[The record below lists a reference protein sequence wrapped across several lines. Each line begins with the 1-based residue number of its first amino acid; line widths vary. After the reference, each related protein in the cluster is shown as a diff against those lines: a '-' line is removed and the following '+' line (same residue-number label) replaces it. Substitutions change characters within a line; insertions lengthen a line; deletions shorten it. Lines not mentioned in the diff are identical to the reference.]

1 MGPVERAMK
10 DHATHPHTLNVA
22 LLCQDDGRVAG
33 QWPLLGM
40 QRLHDSLFAAPGA
53 ASAVDWSAS
62 GTLLPA
68 PGGEP
73 QVWLHLQ
80 ASAPVA
86 LQCQRCL
93 QAVAQTLVVDR
104 RLRFVR
110 SETEAERLDETS
122 EDDVLVLSPRLD
134 LHALVEDELILAL
147 PLVPRHDGPCPEPL
161 PMPADDLADEE
172 PAPNP
177 FAALAALRTR
187 RQDGKT

>member
-1 MGPVERAMK
+1 MK
-10 DHATHPHTLNVA
+10 DHATDPRTLNLA
-22 LLCQDDGRVAG
+22 LLCQNEGRVAG

-40 QRLHDSLFAAPGA
+40 QRLHDSLFEAPDA
-53 ASAVDWSAS
+53 ASAVSWSAS
-62 GTLLPA
+62 GTLLSA
-68 PGGEP
+68 SGGEP

-80 ASAPVA
+80 ATAPVA

-110 SETEAERLDETS
+110 SETEAERLDESS
-122 EDDVLVLSPRLD
+122 EDDVLVLPARLD
-134 LHALVEDELILAL
+134 LHELVEDELILVL

-161 PMPADDLADEE
+161 PMPSNDLPEEE

-177 FAALAALRTR
+177 FAALAALRTE
-187 RQDGKT
+187 RQGGQH